1 MNKMNKISSGS
12 TSGSTDLL
20 TIAKYGAGLF
30 SLSRIVNGGN
40 SKTSVY
46 LGWSDRSRP
55 INGAYFDESDI
66 KDFLQGEYSGRTTN
80 PTLRFSTNQDD
91 AKNKYFRL
99 GYFSPITNRK
109 LNGPAP
115 INECES
121 LLTWI
126 TEAPT
131 DINKRLDIE
140 SYGNKNHYLWGQ
152 QGVAWVSADKA
163 GKYYE
168 WKGNNSCDPDQA
180 VDGGKS
186 GNQLNIW
193 QDLNKVNISNGIGIN
208 NNSLRVSNQSEATP
222 VALRTIGD
230 DRKIDAPV
238 NDKNIAQKLD
248 FPFLRSTGN
257 TPAISTTF
265 NYTESNTAT
274 TSLTSAVTNTTENQQ
289 KASVAVKVSAGY
301 SPGKDV
307 AGWSGGVEVTTAWE
321 GTWKETKQLSTT
333 NQTTDAT
340 TKGTTIN
347 FTFNPSTISTTNP
360 IAYPGTKNP
369 FILTEGKYYRAY
381 LSLNQTSIS
390 ANIAGFVTYSGSVG
404 RLPLNSSLFGSYNDT
419 YSDLSQEPGLANAN
433 LADYINMANGV
444 GNASKLFG
452 LNKVKT
458 IKNGVTYDADQLQVE
473 GTTVTTNLVW
483 NNSTSVQTNLS
494 FRIDEISPSNALV
507 DAASISQVT
516 NALGHSLA
524 TNNSIYQD
532 ALTFFMHT
540 ASDYKSDNKL
550 VSSSGQFNH
559 KSDNALLAT
568 SGVDQI
574 FVKPLNFQGQSESL
588 LPANGIGQ
596 QLDLDINNQRAIGIL
611 QNELTINGSSA
622 SDAIMVSCGNTANG
636 WDGDDLIIEYDPQSE
651 ATAAYKFANDIES
664 QAAQVESISNY
675 VAYLNGGDGN
685 DTFVTSGGRSVIAGD
700 NSTAGNDTVKAK
712 GRVTFYSGDGFD
724 RMTILD
730 FENTKYFSDFDLSK
744 DSIVIDQAL
753 FDKTKNSLKVDYDLG
768 LGMLDLY
775 NGTEIVLTVKLA
787 AQKKLILDDD
797 GQINK
802 FNVMSYVLKRL
813 DGFVLTEKLA
823 KQLLDDYS
831 NNDISGNQFL
841 LSCLQGDYSPV
852 TSYNASSTFLARLNS
867 PFDAPKFQ
875 GKYKLYDLIEAAP
888 LLKYT
893 VQPFLRAISSK
904 ASNLSDLEEERQAKL
919 ISLYDEIFHVE
930 DDIIRSQDTTKS
942 NNEFFNIRIAEKIIS
957 DMAAYGFFESSNSS
971 IPLPDP
977 SLSIFTLS
985 DPINGSLFFTTD
997 KSEYD
1002 ILTSGGNFRPSSVA
1016 DPNYNH
1022 SSGSLLYR
1030 LVNSVSS
1037 DHLFTTNKKEKD
1049 FLLTQPNTP
1058 WIIEGIP
1065 SFAGSSVS
1073 ESSQSI
1079 YRYFN
1084 PILGQHYYL
1093 AQENGIKN
1101 LPQGTLSEGYAFS
1114 L

>member
-1 MNKMNKISSGS
+1 MS
-12 TSGSTDLL
+12 TVASGSTDLL

-40 SKTSVY
+40 SETDVY

-55 INGAYFDESDI
+55 INGSYFDESDI
-66 KDFLQGEYSGRTTN
+66 KDFLQGEYSGNATN
-80 PTLRFSTNQDD
+80 PTLRFSSNQAD
-91 AKNKYFRL
+91 ARDRYFKL
-99 GYFSPITNRK
+99 GYFSPIANRK
-109 LNGPAP
+109 INSPAP

-121 LLTWI
+121 FLTWI
-126 TEAPT
+126 TEQPT
-131 DINKRLDIE
+131 DINKRYNIE
-140 SYGNKNHYLWGQ
+140 SYGNKNRDLFGK

-168 WKGNNSCDPDQA
+168 WKGNNSCDPGQA
-180 VDGGKS
+180 YEGGKS

-193 QDLNKVNISNGIGIN
+193 QDVNKVNIGNGIGIN
-208 NNSLRVSNQSEATP
+208 NNSLLVSNQSEATP
-222 VALRTIGD
+222 VSLRATGD
-230 DRKIDAPV
+230 AQKIDAPV

-248 FPFLRSTGN
+248 FPFVRSTGN

-289 KASVAVKVSAGY
+289 KASVAVKVS
-301 SPGKDV
+301 SSQSLGKGV
-307 AGWSGGVEVTTAWE
+307 AGWAGGVEVTSAWE

-340 TKGTTIN
+340 TKGSTIN

-360 IAYPGTKNP
+360 ITYPGAKNP

-419 YSDLSQEPGLANAN
+419 YRDLSQEPGLQNAN

-452 LNKVKT
+452 LNKVKA

-473 GTTVTTNLVW
+473 GTNVITNLAW
-483 NNSTSVQTNLS
+483 DNSTNVQTNLS
-494 FRIDEISPSNALV
+494 FKIDEISTPNTLADV
-507 DAASISQVT
+507 TSISQAT
-516 NALGHSLA
+516 NNLGHSLA
-524 TNNSIYQD
+524 INNSIYQD
-532 ALTFFMHT
+532 ALTFFMQT
-540 ASDYKSDNKL
+540 ASDYKSDNRL
-550 VSSSGQFNH
+550 VSSSDQFNH
-559 KSDNALLAT
+559 KLDNALLVT
-568 SGVDQI
+568 SGVDRI
-574 FVKPLNFQGQSESL
+574 FVKPLNFPDQSESL

-596 QLDLDINNQRAIGIL
+596 QLDLDIDNQRAIGIL
-611 QNELTINGSSA
+611 QNELIINGSSA
-622 SDAIMVSCGNTANG
+622 SDSIMVSCGNTANG
-636 WDGDDLIIEYDPQSE
+636 WDGDDLIIEYNPQNE

-664 QAAQVESISNY
+664 QAAPVEGISNY

-685 DTFVTSGGRSVIAGD
+685 DTFVTSGGTSVIVGD
-700 NSTAGNDTVKAK
+700 NSTAGNDNVKAK

-730 FENTKYFSDFDLSK
+730 FENIKYFSDFDLSK
-744 DSIVIDQAL
+744 DSILIDQAL
-753 FDKTKNSLKVDYDLG
+753 FDKTKNSLKFDYDLS

-775 NGTEIVLTVKLA
+775 YGTDLVTTVKLA
-787 AQKKLILDDD
+787 NQQKLILDND

-802 FNVMSYVLKRL
+802 FNIMSYVLKRL

-823 KQLLDDYS
+823 KQLLDDYL

-852 TSYNASSTFLARLNS
+852 TSYNASSTFLAQHDS
-867 PFDAPKFQ
+867 PFDAPKIQ
-875 GKYKLYDLIEAAP
+875 GEYRLYNLVEAAP

-893 VQPFLRAISSK
+893 VQPFLRAISSNVSK
-904 ASNLSDLEEERQAKL
+904 LSDLEEERLAKL
-919 ISLYDEIFHVE
+919 FKLYDEVFYFK

-942 NNEFFNIRIAEKIIS
+942 NYELFNSRIADQIIR

-971 IPLPDP
+971 IPLPDD
-977 SLSIFTLS
+977 SLEIFTLS

-997 KSEYD
+997 KSEFD
-1002 ILTSGGNFRPSSVA
+1002 ILASGGNFRPSSVT
-1016 DPNYNH
+1016 DPNYDH

-1058 WIIEGIP
+1058 WKIEAIP
-1065 SFAGSSVS
+1065 FFASSSVS

-1084 PILGQHYYL
+1084 PMLGQHYYL
-1093 AQENGIKN
+1093 AQENGLKN